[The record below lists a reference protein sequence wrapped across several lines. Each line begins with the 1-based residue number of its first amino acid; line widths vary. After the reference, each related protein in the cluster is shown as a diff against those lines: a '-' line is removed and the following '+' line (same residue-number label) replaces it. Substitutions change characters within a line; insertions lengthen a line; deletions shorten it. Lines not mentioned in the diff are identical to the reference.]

1 MYPAPFFIFFQPFFI
16 ALRQNFN
23 GVNEVNG
30 EGGMFA
36 RVGSAKT
43 GNVFVELIL
52 IVLGISIALWFEGLA
67 EDLQEQG
74 IAQQYLIG
82 VRDDLQ
88 MDIRSLDAMIRNNQD
103 RIDKLELT
111 LAQLPRLHDAL
122 PEVQAAAVF
131 VPSSY
136 HFFQPANFTYMSM
149 QESGHFRLLSDP
161 QIKRNLLKLMRRYQL
176 IDELQRNFIQALDD
190 GYIPLMMGGFDILTG
205 HLVDSTLPSSTR
217 FRNFFAFA
225 LQDTGQRVIVLK
237 DAKSQASA
245 LLENINEVIE

>member
-1 MYPAPFFIFFQPFFI
+1 
-16 ALRQNFN
+16 
-23 GVNEVNG
+23 
-30 EGGMFA
+30 MFA

-43 GNVFVELIL
+43 GNVFVELVL

-67 EDLQEQG
+67 EDLQEQE

-82 VRDDLQ
+82 VRTDLK

-111 LAQLPRLHDAL
+111 LEQLPTLHDAM
-122 PEVQAAAVF
+122 PEAQASAVY

-136 HFFQPANFTYMSM
+136 HFFQPANFTYVSM

-161 QIKRNLLKLMRRYQL
+161 KIKRNLLKLQRHYQF
-176 IDELQRNFIQALDD
+176 IDELQGNFIQALDD
-190 GYIPLMMGGFDILTG
+190 GYIPLMMGGFDILNS
-205 HLVDSTLPSSTR
+205 HLVDPSLFSSTR

-225 LQDTGQRVIVLK
+225 LQDTGQRVTVLK
-237 DAKSQASA
+237 DAKLQAST
-245 LLENINEVIE
+245 LLEDINTAID

>member
-1 MYPAPFFIFFQPFFI
+1 
-16 ALRQNFN
+16 
-23 GVNEVNG
+23 
-30 EGGMFA
+30 MFA

-43 GNVFVELIL
+43 GNVFVELVL

-67 EDLQEQG
+67 EDLQEQE

-82 VRDDLQ
+82 VRNDLQ

-103 RIDKLELT
+103 RIVKLELT
-111 LAQLPRLHDAL
+111 LAQLPTLHDAMS
-122 PEVQAAAVF
+122 EVQADAVF

-136 HFFQPANFTYMSM
+136 HFFQPANFTYVSM

-161 QIKRNLLKLMRRYQL
+161 EIKRNLLKLMRHYQF

-190 GYIPLMMGGFDILTG
+190 GYIPLMMGGFDILNS
-205 HLVDSTLPSSTR
+205 HLVDSSLFSSTR

-225 LQDTGQRVIVLK
+225 LQDTGQRVTILK
-237 DAKSQASA
+237 DAKLQAGT
-245 LLENINEVIE
+245 LLEDINAAVE